1 MSSVV
6 CKVVCDL
13 KPNDDLIIVFK
24 ILHKSAWSVTGILVR
39 YNMFQYAM
47 SVTGHSGRNPLR
59 LYDYYDMYIIG
70 ITVSALLHL

>member
-24 ILHKSAWSVTGILVR
+24 ILHNGAWSVTGVLVQH
-39 YNMFQYAM
+39 NMFQYAV
-47 SVTGHSGRNPLR
+47 SVTGHSGRNRLR
-59 LYDYYDMYIIG
+59 LYDYHDMFIIG
-70 ITVSALLHL
+70 VTVSALLHL